1 MGRTRSS
8 VLKIWVAGPDPASS
22 CGFVP
27 SSLGGVGG
35 LGVVISLSYIS
46 NDVTREWRNGR
57 RAGFRCQCPIRAWR
71 FNSSLAHNMS
81 YLGVSQRSGSAQ
93 GDKSGIALLM
103 KYCGSFTSAMRSR
116 MYGSIIGM
124 KLSVSLR
131 DEDVAFLDE
140 YTQTAS
146 LESRSAAVQEAVQ
159 ALRSAILAEEYTQMF
174 SDPTY
179 LKDAREWDV
188 TSADGLADEAW

>member
-1 MGRTRSS
+1 
-8 VLKIWVAGPDPASS
+8 
-22 CGFVP
+22 
-27 SSLGGVGG
+27 
-35 LGVVISLSYIS
+35 
-46 NDVTREWRNGR
+46 
-57 RAGFRCQCPIRAWR
+57 
-71 FNSSLAHNMS
+71 
-81 YLGVSQRSGSAQ
+81 
-93 GDKSGIALLM
+93 
-103 KYCGSFTSAMRSR
+103 